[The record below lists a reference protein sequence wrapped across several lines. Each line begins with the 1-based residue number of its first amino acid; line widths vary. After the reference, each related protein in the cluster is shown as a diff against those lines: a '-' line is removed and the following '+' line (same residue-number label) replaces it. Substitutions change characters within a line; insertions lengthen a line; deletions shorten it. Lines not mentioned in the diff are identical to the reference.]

1 VLLDATLDGI
11 APAGW
16 GPIDGDASHV
26 RFLEFASR
34 DAHGKPVDVGARHP
48 ASRQLDM
55 KRDASM
61 IEQYRDP
68 AWVLGGWRPAL
79 EAVMSH

>member
-1 VLLDATLDGI
+1 
-11 APAGW
+11 
-16 GPIDGDASHV
+16 
-26 RFLEFASR
+26 
-34 DAHGKPVDVGARHP
+34 
-48 ASRQLDM
+48 M